1 LALTPSSAQKNETQS
16 RRLNAGEDEPMIVI
30 EVDFNRLDGAGRLL
44 LADLVVHERTPF
56 AEIAAS
62 GERLLFVDGGEFVEG
77 KLIQDA
83 ERGWVGDAD
92 WATQDRLRSYPPD
105 RPALRPLAR

>member
-1 LALTPSSAQKNETQS
+1 
-16 RRLNAGEDEPMIVI
+16 MIVI
-30 EVDFNRLDGAGRLL
+30 EVDFNHLDRAGRLL

-56 AEIAAS
+56 AEIASS

-77 KLIQDA
+77 SLVEDP

-92 WATQDRLRSYPPD
+92 WATQDHFRSYPSD
-105 RPALRPLAR
+105 RPTLTPLAR

>member
-1 LALTPSSAQKNETQS
+1 
-16 RRLNAGEDEPMIVI
+16 MIVI
-30 EVDFNRLDGAGRLL
+30 EVDFNHLDHAGRLL

-56 AEIAAS
+56 GEIAAS

-77 KLIQDA
+77 SLAQDA
-83 ERGWVGDAD
+83 ERGWVGIAD

-105 RPALRPLAR
+105 RPAFTPARALGASTKGRCARRSSTTRRSCLMG